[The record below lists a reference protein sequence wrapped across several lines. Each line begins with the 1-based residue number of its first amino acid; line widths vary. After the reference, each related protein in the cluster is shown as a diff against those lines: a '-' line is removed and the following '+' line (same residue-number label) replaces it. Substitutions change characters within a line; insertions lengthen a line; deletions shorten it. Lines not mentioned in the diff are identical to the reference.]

1 MTGGLGC
8 YTETIYTLLSV
19 LEKMKISEIF
29 PQPGHIQRIYCDVC
43 GSHMDLVFSI
53 FNEEITGIQI
63 HIKNLPFL
71 RCEKCNI
78 DYLPEDSRFAI
89 IYAHEQ
95 ATKQKEKTIFM
106 RRSKTNLNFGYT
118 NVPFLYDSDDY
129 RYIPG
134 LKRSNSEGFL
144 TPVFF
149 NREVLVK
156 YDASPVYRLNFASR
170 TYGAIC
176 RGEDYSISFGINKNG
191 KVLMW
196 LGDIATLPESE
207 QYYLRSENI
216 ESDHSIGSE
225 FYDGQIECIFTDKT
239 PEDHLFECRSKFL
252 ESCFNRF
259 GIKIAHLDKEV
270 LKLSLEFN
278 PPVVDSEKEQ
288 QHIANALNK
297 IYVESFDNGTLGTIL
312 ESMGED
318 PKEMGGLKRLQRI
331 LELTFTGSE
340 VSSLMAPLFVLYD
353 LRVAYSHLGSEEG
366 KDKRVQSIHE
376 RLSLDGQFDF
386 IAAYKKIIHELAD
399 TFKALD
405 ALF

>member
-1 MTGGLGC
+1 M
-8 YTETIYTLLSV
+8 E
-19 LEKMKISEIF
+19 ISEVF
-29 PQPGHIQRIYCDVC
+29 PQPGHIQRIYCDAC
-43 GSHMDLVFSI
+43 GSHMDLVFSV
-53 FNEEITGIQI
+53 FNEDVTGVQI
-63 HIKNLPFL
+63 HIENLPFL

-89 IYAHEQ
+89 IYTHEQ
-95 ATKQKEKTIFM
+95 ATKHKEKRAVVN
-106 RRSKTNLNFGYT
+106 RRKTNQNFGFT

-129 RYIPG
+129 KYIPG
-134 LKRSNSEGFL
+134 LKRPHNEGFL

-149 NREVLVK
+149 DREVLVK
-156 YDASPVYRLNFASR
+156 YDASPVYRLIFASR
-170 TYGAIC
+170 TYGEIC
-176 RGEDYSISFGINKNG
+176 RGDDYSISFGINKNG

-207 QYYLRSENI
+207 QYYLRSENV

-239 PEDHLFECRSKFL
+239 PEDHLFECRSRFL

-270 LKLSLEFN
+270 LRLALEFN

-288 QHIANALNK
+288 QRIADALNK
-297 IYVESFDNGTLGTIL
+297 IYVESFDNGALGKIL
-312 ESMGED
+312 KSMGDD
-318 PKEMGGLKRLQRI
+318 PKKLGGLKRLQRI
-331 LELTFTGSE
+331 LELTFTGAE

-366 KDKRVQSIHE
+366 KNKRFQSIQE
-376 RLSLDGQFDF
+376 RLSLVGQFDF
-386 IAAYKKIIHELAD
+386 STVYKKIMHELAD
-399 TFKALD
+399 AFKTLN
-405 ALF
+405 ALFKNNT

>member
-1 MTGGLGC
+1 M
-8 YTETIYTLLSV
+8 E
-19 LEKMKISEIF
+19 ISEVF
-29 PQPGHIQRIYCDVC
+29 PQPGHIQRIYCDAC
-43 GSHMDLVFSI
+43 GSHMDLVFSV
-53 FNEEITGIQI
+53 FNEDVTGVQI
-63 HIKNLPFL
+63 HIENLPFL

-89 IYAHEQ
+89 IYTHEQ
-95 ATKQKEKTIFM
+95 ATKHKEKRAVVN
-106 RRSKTNLNFGYT
+106 RRKTNQNCGFT

-129 RYIPG
+129 KYIPG
-134 LKRSNSEGFL
+134 LKRPHNQGFL

-149 NREVLVK
+149 DREVLVK
-156 YDASPVYRLNFASR
+156 YDASPVYRLIFASR
-170 TYGAIC
+170 TYGEIC
-176 RGEDYSISFGINKNG
+176 RGDDYSISFGINKNG

-207 QYYLRSENI
+207 QYYLRSENV

-239 PEDHLFECRSKFL
+239 PEDHLFECRSRFL

-270 LKLSLEFN
+270 LRLALEFN

-288 QHIANALNK
+288 QRIADALNK
-297 IYVESFDNGTLGTIL
+297 IYVESFDNGALGKIL
-312 ESMGED
+312 KSMGDD
-318 PKEMGGLKRLQRI
+318 PKKLGGLKRLQRI
-331 LELTFTGSE
+331 LELTFTGAE

-366 KDKRVQSIHE
+366 KNKRFQSIQE
-376 RLSLDGQFDF
+376 RLSLVGQFDF
-386 IAAYKKIIHELAD
+386 STVYKKIMHELAD
-399 TFKALD
+399 AFKTLN
-405 ALF
+405 ALFKNNT